1 MHQGVQRPHYTHTA
15 ASGSG
20 NSGMQTIPQ
29 SINPGGSEG
38 GEEEAIRPTR
48 DVPDS
53 DGLVERGRGHQ
64 VLRGMELGTHHI
76 VVVPRQNTAEELQ
89 HRAK

>member
-20 NSGMQTIPQ
+20 NSDYTTEHQPW
-29 SINPGGSEG
+29 G
-38 GEEEAIRPTR
+38 GEGAIRLTR

-89 HRAK
+89 HSAK